1 MRIAES
7 RLRRMIRK
15 LIIENEINQKNYTYK
30 IGNNQEVKKHR
41 ELEGAQIVSVKEP
54 SNKRLKKKTFL
65 LVRIPSKNGDMGV
78 ILYHDKYDKYQT
90 VKPSYLEFNAN
101 LQQNILTPKPF
112 DDVKREFEIKT
123 RGEELFKSISQRSL
137 ENIDDMKDES
147 QDFSNDVKGFKV
159 HVIKQL
165 KDLKVYVDHDD
176 VSEVGVEYEINGKA
190 YTHEN
195 ATGSY
200 EGLAYAIMDNL
211 VKLKIVD
218 EKSNVYEEV
227 KNFLID
233 LLDDKIFKRRE
244 EIYKRLEDLE

>member
-1 MRIAES
+1 MRITENK
-7 RLRRMIRK
+7 LRRIIRK
-15 LIIENEINQKNYTYK
+15 LIIENEIDQKNYTYK
-30 IGNNQEVKKHR
+30 IGNIQKVKKHR

-78 ILYHDKYDKYQT
+78 ILYHDKYHKYQS

-101 LQQNILTPKPF
+101 LQQHILMPKPF

-123 RGEELFKSISQRSL
+123 KGEELFKSVSQRSL
-137 ENIDDMKDES
+137 ENIDDMTDES

-165 KDLKVYVDHDD
+165 KDLKVHVDHDD
-176 VSEVGVEYEINGKA
+176 VSNVSVTYKINGVEYS
-190 YTHEN
+190 HEN

-211 VKLKIVD
+211 VALKKVD
-218 EKSNVYEEV
+218 EESDVYEEV
-227 KNFLID
+227 ENFLID
-233 LLDDKIFKRRE
+233 LLDDKIFKRSE
-244 EIYKRLEDLE
+244 EIFKRREDLE